1 MIRGRRVPGSGNN
14 LPEGS
19 GYVWRG
25 TRRDG
30 APGARPA
37 PPALGAVIQAAR
49 KEQGLNQGA
58 LARLA
63 DISQSHLSSIEGGRD
78 QPSSGASP
86 VPWA

>member
-30 APGARPA
+30 EAPSRPD
-37 PPALGAVIQAAR
+37 PSLGEVIAAER
-49 KEQGLNQGA
+49 KQQGLNQGA